1 MLTPVPNSTLW
12 IDTQKERKKS
22 DSPRT
27 FWYETRLNPTGQKD
41 TRPALTASLLLRETH
56 ITEAILLDLEDA
68 NISISS
74 IDIEGQ
80 TKNNLS

>member
-1 MLTPVPNSTLW
+1 MNSMT
-12 IDTQKERKKS
+12 D
-22 DSPRT
+22 
-27 FWYETRLNPTGQKD
+27 
-41 TRPALTASLLLRETH
+41 
-56 ITEAILLDLEDA
+56 LLDLEDA